1 MLGLCLRSLGF
12 PDQSGIIRCKLRG
25 TGILLLLVSAA
36 PGWALGGNGFYSYV
50 DENGVKVLTN
60 LGAGRA
66 GLEQP
71 ADEQPSAGKNF
82 LPLIQT
88 YARRY
93 GIDEDLVTA
102 IIQVESAFNPRAVSV
117 KNCKGLMQLHPDT
130 ARRFG
135 VSDIFDPAQNIEG
148 GVKYLSHLIE
158 TFGRDLDHVLAAY
171 NAGENTVRRYSGIPP
186 YPETVDYVSRVRSL
200 YGGELN
206 PPEPSRRAQRI
217 LRLVEEDG
225 TVLLT
230 NVATESR

>member
-1 MLGLCLRSLGF
+1 
-12 PDQSGIIRCKLRG
+12 
-25 TGILLLLVSAA
+25 LLLVSAA

-66 GLEQP
+66 ALEQP
-71 ADEQPSAGKNF
+71 ADGEPSAGQNF

-93 GIDEDLVTA
+93 GIDEDLVAA

-135 VSDIFDPAQNIEG
+135 VTDIFDPAQNIEG

-200 YGGELN
+200 YGGKLK

>member
-1 MLGLCLRSLGF
+1 MQSLDF
-12 PDQSGIIRCKLRG
+12 SDQRGIISVKLRL
-25 TGILLLLVSAA
+25 TGVVLLVLAFA
-36 PGWALGGNGFYSYV
+36 VPGRALAGNGFYSYV

-60 LGAGRA
+60 VGSERGS
-66 GLEQP
+66 LEPDP
-71 ADEQPSAGKNF
+71 APDPSAGANF
-82 LPLIQT
+82 IPLIQA
-88 YARRY
+88 YSRQY

-102 IIQVESAFNPRAVSV
+102 IIQVESAFNPRAVSS

-186 YPETVDYVSRVRSL
+186 YPETLDYVAKVRSL
-200 YGGELN
+200 YGRDLERPD
-206 PPEPSRRAQRI
+206 PPRRPQRI

-230 NVATESR
+230 NVATETR

>member
-1 MLGLCLRSLGF
+1 
-12 PDQSGIIRCKLRG
+12 
-25 TGILLLLVSAA
+25 LLLVSAA

>member
-1 MLGLCLRSLGF
+1 MQSLDF
-12 PDQSGIIRCKLRG
+12 SDHRGIISVKLRV
-25 TGILLLLVSAA
+25 TGVVLLVLASTV
-36 PGWALGGNGFYSYV
+36 PGRALAGNGFYSYV

-60 LGAGRA
+60 LGAERGS
-66 GLEQP
+66 LEP
-71 ADEQPSAGKNF
+71 DNVPDPSAGANF
-82 LPLIQT
+82 IPLIQA
-88 YARRY
+88 YSRQY

-102 IIQVESAFNPRAVSV
+102 IIQVESAFNPRAVSS

-158 TFGRDLDHVLAAY
+158 AFGRDLDHVLAAY

-186 YPETVDYVSRVRSL
+186 YPETVDYVAKVRSL
-200 YGGELN
+200 YGRDLER
-206 PPEPSRRAQRI
+206 PEPPRRPQRI

-230 NVATESR
+230 NVATETR